1 VLTLTS
7 VQRDNIV
14 ATCIRALPNEG
25 CGLLLGTLEG
35 MVSEVLPSPNVAESA
50 KLYEIDSR
58 VLLRA
63 YRRSEEMGLS
73 VIGVFHSHTH
83 SEGLSEP
90 DRRGPAPDPTWHY
103 VLVSL
108 RDVPSVIRSFHVT
121 EGVVDEEQISIQPLG
136 PKIGPPEGPR
146 VTAWHPASNVDLVS
160 QESTKPE
167 EMR

>member
-1 VLTLTS
+1 VLTLNS

-83 SEGLSEP
+83 SEAYPSP
-90 DRRGPAPDPTWHY
+90 TDVAQAPDPTWHY

-121 EGVVDEEQISIQPLG
+121 EGVVDEEQISIQPAG
-136 PKIGPPEGPR
+136 TENRAP
-146 VTAWHPASNVDLVS
+146 
-160 QESTKPE
+160 
-167 EMR
+167 

>member
-1 VLTLTS
+1 MLTLTT

-83 SEGLSEP
+83 SEAYPSP
-90 DRRGPAPDPTWHY
+90 TDVAQAPDPTWHY

-121 EGVVDEEQISIQPLG
+121 EGVVDEEQISIQPAG
-136 PKIGPPEGPR
+136 TENRAP
-146 VTAWHPASNVDLVS
+146 
-160 QESTKPE
+160 
-167 EMR
+167 